1 MSRYGV
7 KPVDVSRVEIVSV
20 KRIENRA
27 LWKAYALKRQ
37 EVMER
42 EGASMQLMPDRFEKA
57 ASS

>member
-1 MSRYGV
+1 M
-7 KPVDVSRVEIVSV
+7 